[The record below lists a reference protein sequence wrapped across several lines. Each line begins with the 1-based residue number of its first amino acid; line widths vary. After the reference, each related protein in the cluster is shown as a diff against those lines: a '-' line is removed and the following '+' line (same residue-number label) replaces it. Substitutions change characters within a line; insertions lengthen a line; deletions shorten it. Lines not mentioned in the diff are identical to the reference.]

1 MNRFTSLLLG
11 KPSVDSS
18 IIVRTYAECTLCEH
32 LAVLNVGFSTLLLQ
46 DVEKH
51 AVLSLARNDNHV
63 LEVLGTGTD
72 QGDTADINLDRKS
85 VV

>member
-1 MNRFTSLLLG
+1 M
-11 KPSVDSS
+11 DSS

-51 AVLSLARNDNHV
+51 TVLSLARNDNHV

-72 QGDTADINLDRKS
+72 QRDTADIDLLNDVGIAGAAGYSLLK
-85 VV
+85 